1 MFYTLFK
8 NRGIFGCTNNKLNK
22 NDSTKKKIIKVKILK
37 QKNKNEDLKDSETE
51 IEINNRE
58 LISNLIKSYCKT
70 KKIEKNNFYL
80 TKKDSKKIGN
90 NLTIKEAKIGD
101 NETLF
106 IFEGNKEDNENN
118 NQIKFY
124 VNYLGENY
132 PCSGSKESIFSDC
145 IKSFIEE
152 NGDNKFIF
160 IFNEKIINKNKSLN
174 ELKIENGNVV
184 KIGQFK

>member
-1 MFYTLFK
+1 MNYTLYQK
-8 NRGIFGCTNNKLNK
+8 RGIFSWHNNKLNK
-22 NDSTKKKIIKVKILK
+22 NEKKMIKVKIINK
-37 QKNKNEDLKDSETE
+37 TNKNKNEDINETE
-51 IEINNRE
+51 IEINNTE
-58 LISNLIKSYCKT
+58 SIANLIKSFCKT

-80 TKKDSKKIGN
+80 TKKDSKKIYK

-106 IFEGNKEDNENN
+106 IFEGNEKDNEDN

-124 VNYLGENY
+124 VNYLGKNY
-132 PCSGSKESIFSDC
+132 PCNGSKENIFSDC

-160 IFNEKIINKNKSLN
+160 IFNEKIINKGKSLS
-174 ELKIENGNVV
+174 ELNIENGNVV
-184 KIGQFK
+184 KVGQFK

>member
-1 MFYTLFK
+1 MNYTLYQK
-8 NRGIFGCTNNKLNK
+8 RGIFSWHNNKLNK
-22 NDSTKKKIIKVKILK
+22 NEKKMIKVKIINK
-37 QKNKNEDLKDSETE
+37 ANKNTNVDISETE
-51 IEINNRE
+51 IEINNTE
-58 LISNLIKSYCKT
+58 SIANLIKSFCKT

>member
-1 MFYTLFK
+1 MNYTLYQK
-8 NRGIFGCTNNKLNK
+8 RGIFSWNNNKLNK
-22 NDSTKKKIIKVKILK
+22 NEKKMIKVKIINK
-37 QKNKNEDLKDSETE
+37 TNKNKNEDINETE
-51 IEINNRE
+51 IEINNTE
-58 LISNLIKSYCKT
+58 SIANLIKNFCKT
-70 KKIEKNNFYL
+70 KKIEKNNFFL
-80 TKKDSKKIGN
+80 AKKDSKKICK

-106 IFEGNKEDNENN
+106 IFEGNEEDNEDN

-124 VNYLGENY
+124 VNYLGKNY
-132 PCSGSKESIFSDC
+132 PCIGSKENIFSDC

-160 IFNEKIINKNKSLN
+160 IFNEKIINKGKSLS

-184 KIGQFK
+184 KVGQFK